1 MVPEVPMKRKG
12 ILITLILIALVAVI
26 GAVTVSTMKAK
37 KEAVQVVPTDSVITT
52 TPVPSLGTSDADLD
66 TAVTGIDTKLKSL
79 NTDTSITDGLNDQQ
93 GNLSEQ

>member
-1 MVPEVPMKRKG
+1 MKRQG
-12 ILITLILIALVAVI
+12 IFITLILIVLVAAV
-26 GAVTVSTMKAK
+26 GAVTVSTMKEK
-37 KEAVQVVPTDSVITT
+37 KEAVPVIPTNSVITT

-79 NTDTSITDGLNDQQ
+79 NADTSIADGLNDQQ